1 MMGWTPMKAI
11 AAFAVGA
18 FAVALTPNAG
28 ADDSPPPTLRS
39 QEFSPYERRA
49 ITDALASLHATA
61 DDAPEGKTLEGVDI
75 VSLEVLDHNDP
86 VPAFAASVINTIHVT
101 TKRYVVEREV
111 LLRVG
116 QPYKS
121 VTVEESVRNLRALPQ
136 LSLVVAV
143 ATRGTDGEHVRLLI
157 ITKDVWS
164 LRLNWNLQLSSSGL
178 EDLVIQPSEE
188 NFLGTHQVGSL
199 YFERDP
205 AAFTFGAGYHAPR
218 LSGTRSV
225 LDASANVVINHVTGA
240 FEGSYGQL
248 LAYQPLFSART
259 DWAWDSLVAWD
270 QQIVRRFIGVDEAAF
285 PAGSAAND
293 LVPWEYHVRTYNA
306 QESVTRSLGWSSK
319 HDFSLGAYVDVLQYQ
334 TTALQAASNPQ
345 AVSEFVSDYVPRS
358 DNRVAPFAQYHGY
371 EARFIRVLDFQTL
384 GLQEDYRLG
393 HELYVRVSPVTKA
406 LGSSRD
412 FIDVYAAA
420 AYTFAIGDG
429 LFRATVESLTDA
441 QSNGLSDAAIDGGFQ
456 FVSPSFRIGRLVYNV
471 HALSRY
477 RNYMNAQS
485 FLGGDTQLRGY
496 PSSFFVGKDTVT
508 SNLEFRTMPVEVLHA
523 AQLGGALFY
532 DVGDAFDGW
541 NNLRPAQSTGFGIRT
556 LFPQLDRL
564 VFRAD
569 VGFPVGESAH
579 LPGVA
584 PWSFF
589 IAFGQAFGLPTLT
602 SAALPSGAP
611 IN

>member
-1 MMGWTPMKAI
+1 MRALVVV
-11 AAFAVGA
+11 AVGA
-18 FAVALTPNAG
+18 CVAAVTGHAG
-28 ADDSPPPTLRS
+28 ADESPPPTLRA
-39 QEFSPYERRA
+39 QEFSPYEHRA
-49 ITDALASLHATA
+49 IADALAALHTTA
-61 DDAPEGKTLEGVDI
+61 DDAPDGKTLEGIDI

-86 VPAFAASVINTIHVT
+86 VPALAARVVNTIHVT
-101 TKRYVVEREV
+101 TKRYVVDREI

-136 LSLVVAV
+136 LSLVVGI
-143 ATRGTDGEHVRLLI
+143 ATRGSDRDHVRLLV

-164 LRLNWNLQLSSSGL
+164 LRLNWDLQLSSSGL

-205 AAFTFGAGYHAPR
+205 ATFTFGAGYHAPR
-218 LSGTRSV
+218 VVGTRNV
-225 LDASANVVINHVTGA
+225 IDASADVIVNHDTGV

-259 DWAWDSLVAWD
+259 PWAWDSLVAWD
-270 QQIVRRFIGVDEAAF
+270 QQIARRFIGIYEAAYQ
-285 PAGSAAND
+285 AGPAANE

-306 QESVTRSLGWSSK
+306 QESITRSFGWDSK
-319 HDFSLGAYVDVLQYQ
+319 HDISLGGYVDVLQYQ
-334 TTALQAASNPQ
+334 TTALQSAANPQ
-345 AVSEFVSDYVPRS
+345 AVSTFFSDYVPRS

-371 EARFIRVLDFQTL
+371 ETRFIRVLDFQTL

-393 HELYVRVSPVTKA
+393 REIYVRVSPVTKA
-406 LGSSRD
+406 FGSSRD
-412 FIDVYAAA
+412 FIDVYASA
-420 AYTFAIGDG
+420 AYTIAIGDG
-429 LFRATVESLTDA
+429 LVRGTIESLTDA
-441 QSNGLSDAAIDGGFQ
+441 QPNGLSDAAIDGGFQ
-456 FVSPSFRIGRLVYNV
+456 LVSPSFRIGRMVYDV

-477 RNYMNAQS
+477 RNYMNAQF

-496 PSSFFVGKDTVT
+496 PSNFFVGKDTVT
-508 SNLEFRTMPVEVLHA
+508 SNLEFRSTPIEIAHA
-523 AQLGGALFY
+523 AEFGGALFY
-532 DVGDAFDGW
+532 DVGDAFNGW
-541 NNLRPAQSTGFGIRT
+541 SNLRPAQSAGFGLRT

-569 VGFPVGESAH
+569 VGFPLGESAR
-579 LPGVA
+579 LPRVA

-589 IAFGQAFGLPTLT
+589 IAFGQAFGIPQLT